1 MSLNQTI
8 PKKNAAIV
16 IVQLL
21 FCQLIYA
28 QTENQ
33 NNAIKQEPIRL
44 KKYGLF
50 DNSLNFQSGYF
61 TEQLYFNSPFPNF
74 ENYNFAPFFHKN
86 TTFANFSISQNKF
99 ESTMPGLGSITHY
112 TNQLQWKA
120 GKKTTFD
127 FGAGLAIQNSVI
139 DPFIPN
145 YQISFRAA
153 LEYSFNDWLSGYFYG
168 QYITKPLNKPADY
181 FDPLMHNNPMF
192 IQSEIGAG
200 VKASFKKTNI
210 DFQIN
215 SIYDS
220 KYGGLTPVN
229 SKIKIGF

>member
-1 MSLNQTI
+1 MLLNRNLPI
-8 PKKNAAIV
+8 KV
-16 IVQLL
+16 ISAFVNLLFYQLL
-21 FCQLIYA
+21 FA
-28 QTENQ
+28 QSESDTKNLDKEQYQIKNYKLFENS
-33 NNAIKQEPIRL
+33 II
-44 KKYGLF
+44 
-50 DNSLNFQSGYF
+50 FQSGYF
-61 TEQLYFNSPFPNF
+61 GEQRYFDSPFPTLKNF
-74 ENYNFAPFFHKN
+74 NSASFFQKNSTTTNFL
-86 TTFANFSISQNKF
+86 ISQNKF
-99 ESTMPGLGSITHY
+99 ESIMPGLGSVTHY
-112 TNQLQWKA
+112 TNQLRLNA
-120 GKKTTFD
+120 GKNTSFE
-127 FGAGLAIQNSVI
+127 FGTGLAIQNTI
-139 DPFIPN
+139 FDPFIPN

-200 VKASFKKTNI
+200 LKAGFKKTNI

>member
-1 MSLNQTI
+1 MTLKQTI
-8 PKKNAAIV
+8 QKIAAIV
-16 IVQLL
+16 IVHLL
-21 FCQLIYA
+21 FCHLIFA

-33 NNAIKQEPIRL
+33 NNTIKQEPIRL

-50 DNSLNFQSGYF
+50 DNSLNSQSGYVVDP
-61 TEQLYFNSPFPNF
+61 LNFNSPFSAF

-86 TTFANFSISQNKF
+86 APIANFSITQNKF
-99 ESTMPGLGSITHY
+99 ESIMSGLGSITHY

-127 FGAGLAIQNSVI
+127 FGAGLAIQNSII
-139 DPFIPN
+139 DPIIPN

-181 FDPLMHNNPMF
+181 SDPLMHNNPMF

-200 VKASFKKTNI
+200 VKAGFKKTNI